1 MEYKLVLEN
10 DGIEL
15 MKTVNGLI
23 ADGWKPLGGV
33 SVTTE
38 VRESAP
44 KMFWNAHGYSS
55 NLVLAQAMIRD
66 FTG

>member
-15 MKTVNGLI
+15 MKIVNGLI
-23 ADGWKPLGGV
+23 ADGSKPLGGV
-33 SVTTE
+33 SVTNE

-44 KMFWNAHGYSS
+44 KMFWNAQGYNS
-55 NLVLAQAMIRD
+55 NLILAQAMARG